1 MSLSI
6 TSTLIELAETEIRIV
21 IEAECSSCGPV
32 VRNPTVGLDII
43 HHAARHTAETGHV
56 VILNG
61 TVDRPDI
68 EEREVLPGIDSE
80 RLRGSAPVGTH
91 VFKLSTNPNK

>member
-1 MSLSI
+1 MSLST
-6 TSTLIELAETEIRIV
+6 TSTLIDLADSDIRIV

-32 VRNPTVGLDII
+32 VRNPTAGLDII

-61 TVDRPDI
+61 TVDRPDL
-68 EEREVLPGIDSE
+68 EEREI
-80 RLRGSAPVGTH
+80 LR
-91 VFKLSTNPNK
+91 